1 MKVTKSQLK
10 QIIKEELR
18 TVTEFDQPDS
28 DYDRDRDINT
38 QQRKIK
44 SKSEL
49 IAKAVARFDGATE
62 AIINYL
68 KVIDMLEGARR
79 RGGNLE
85 DGDTSADGELDDALY
100 MLGDPEHAILSAFRK
115 VYKDKIETK

>member
-18 TVTEFDQPDS
+18 AVTEYDQPDR

-38 QQRKIK
+38 QQRKIM

-62 AIINYL
+62 AIIDYL
-68 KVIDMLEGARR
+68 KVIDMLGDARQ

-85 DGDTSADGELDDALY
+85 DGVNSADGELDDALY
-100 MLGDPEHAILSAFRK
+100 MLGRLEHAILSAFRK